1 MIVNTGNEDDSQLYK
16 TLNEDVQL
24 KPVSSTSNHW
34 DIQMMDG
41 DYVNVT
47 GEESLRNAICIA
59 IMTRYK
65 ELDYLPLYEN
75 FGCRIHELVKANKS
89 DMVKFEIRVFVNEVL
104 NNMRRV
110 QEVNYVDVT
119 DSDSNEYQVDF
130 CVTSVSDENITGS
143 VVL

>member
-34 DIQMMDG
+34 DIQMIDG

-47 GEESLRNAICIA
+47 GEDSLRNAICIA

-65 ELDYLPLYEN
+65 ELDHLPLYEN

-130 CVTSVSDENITGS
+130 GVTSVSDENITGS